1 MHPPLSAPLV
11 HYRPTLDTFCVESV
25 GQTNDVAGYVRR
37 FRRFRRFRR
46 LTGACPAISEQSP

>member
-37 FRRFRRFRR
+37 FRRFRR
-46 LTGACPAISEQSP
+46 LTGACPAISEQAP

>member
-37 FRRFRRFRR
+37 FRR
-46 LTGACPAISEQSP
+46 LTGVCPAISEQAP